1 MNLEVQ
7 DLTKS
12 FESHQILKELTFS
25 ITDAQAIGIIGPS
38 GSGKSTLLRI
48 LAGLENPTSGEIRL
62 DGEKMVFEE
71 KNLRQHRL
79 HMSIVFQAFNLFPH
93 LNALENICL
102 PLIKVH
108 GQTKEEA
115 ENTAMSLLQKFDM
128 AKHALKRPSAL
139 SGGQSQRVA
148 IIRAIATKPK
158 ILFLDEP
165 TSALDPYM
173 TVEVL
178 DQILELRQ
186 EMGKL
191 ILITH
196 HLQFAR
202 QATDWILF
210 LEEGRVCEIAP
221 TALFFEHPSSP
232 NVQKYLNTVL
242 KY

>member
-1 MNLEVQ
+1 MNLEIL
-7 DLTKS
+7 DLKKS
-12 FESHQILKELTFS
+12 FGGHCILKDLTFS
-25 ITDAQAIGIIGPS
+25 ITDAQAIGIVGPS

-48 LAGLENPTSGEIRL
+48 LAGLENPTSGSIYL

-79 HMSIVFQAFNLFPH
+79 HMGIVFQTFNLFPH
-93 LNALENICL
+93 LTALENICL
-102 PLIKVH
+102 PLVKVH
-108 GQTKEEA
+108 NQPKEEA
-115 ENTAMSLLQKFDM
+115 ENIAMTLLKKFDM
-128 AKHALKRPSAL
+128 AKHALKRPGSL

-178 DQILELRQ
+178 DQILELKQ

-191 ILITH
+191 ILVTH
-196 HLQFAR
+196 HLQFAKK
-202 QATDWILF
+202 ATDWILF
-210 LEEGRVCEIAP
+210 LEEGKACEIAP
-221 TALFFEHPSSP
+221 TSLFFEHPKSSK
-232 NVQKYLNTVL
+232 VQKYLNTVL